1 MTRQRKREELEES
14 CVRYPDFSPFVLLK
28 LSMVRYGAQLILPF
42 HMDVIDK
49 KWGHEKCVA
58 YMGEVAEHVSRLD
71 PGAVF
76 LYPEAAKW
84 YSVGLSITE
93 L

>member
-1 MTRQRKREELEES
+1 
-14 CVRYPDFSPFVLLK
+14 
-28 LSMVRYGAQLILPF
+28 
-42 HMDVIDK
+42 
-49 KWGHEKCVA
+49 
-58 YMGEVAEHVSRLD
+58 MGEVAEHVSRLD